1 MSNQGTCG
9 VEDRARCHTPADE
22 CRRAQGNRTTVD
34 ERKLFIDK
42 ELDDVVPLHVGELAV
57 TGRAWMAPMVG
68 YNEGPLRRLCRRFGS
83 ALAITEMIKPEK
95 LLRGDPALERD
106 LTYSAEERPLGAQL
120 ALREPELLV
129 PAARRLAARGFDLID
144 LNVGCP
150 LRKETGKGW
159 GAAVLSDPDR
169 LARLVDAVV
178 AAVDVPVTVKLR
190 AGYELGELTAP
201 AAARAAV
208 AAGAAM
214 VCVHGR
220 TKMGWYREPNRLSA
234 IAAVVDA
241 VGGAVPVVGNGDVT
255 SLDAARTLFE
265 RTGCDAVMV
274 GRGAVGNPW
283 LFAQIDAF
291 VRRGELLPLPSLAD
305 VRALYGEHLDGLIE
319 ERGPRRGFSQGRR
332 YAFHYF
338 GRFGLTNDDRRAL
351 ATAKT
356 RPDLDALLDRFAE
369 RAGPRAAVA

>member
-1 MSNQGTCG
+1 MPALEIGSLR
-9 VEDRARCHTPADE
+9 VE
-22 CRRAQGNRTTVD
+22 
-34 ERKLFIDK
+34 
-42 ELDDVVPLHVGELAV
+42 
-57 TGRAWMAPMVG
+57 GRAWMAPMVG

-95 LLRGDPALERD
+95 LLRGDAALERD
-106 LTYSAEERPLGAQL
+106 LAFAPEERPLGAQL

-129 PAARRLAARGFDLID
+129 PAARRLVERGFDLVD

-159 GAAVLSDPDR
+159 GAAALGDPGR
-169 LARLVDAVV
+169 LARLIEAV
-178 AAVDVPVTVKLR
+178 AAAVPVPVTVKLR
-190 AGYELGELTAP
+190 AGYELGELSAP

-220 TKMGWYREPNRLSA
+220 TKMGWYREPNRLAA

-255 SLDAARTLFE
+255 TLDAARSMFE
-265 RTGCDAVMV
+265 ATGCDAVMI
-274 GRGAVGNPW
+274 GRGAIGNPW
-283 LFAQIDAF
+283 LFTQVNAF
-291 VRRGELLPLPSLAD
+291 LGRGEALAPPALGE
-305 VRALYGEHLDGLIE
+305 VRALFAEHLGALVA
-319 ERGPRRGFSQGRR
+319 ERGERRGFSQGRR

-338 GRFGLTNDDRRAL
+338 GRYGLGGDDRRAV
-351 ATAKT
+351 ATART
-356 RPDLDALLDRFAE
+356 RAALDAVLDAFEARCAG
-369 RAGPRAAVA
+369 RAQVA